1 MLLLLLFAIIA
12 GAGTAITPCVLPVLP
27 ALLSA
32 SAIGGRRR
40 PLGIVLGLAVTFTV
54 TIVLLA
60 KLVNG
65 VGLGATATR
74 TIAIVLLIG
83 FGIVMLIPALAQR
96 VQAPLSRLARF
107 GPKTRGDGFWSGLGV
122 GGALGFV
129 CAPCAGPILGAVVGV
144 SATTGP
150 TVRVVVVAIAYVLGL
165 SAVLMI
171 YALGGRK
178 LIARIKRSAR
188 GHLVE
193 RALATVLIVTGVA
206 MAFNLDVNFENFL
219 ANHTNSLPGFL
230 TDPTRALENSNAG
243 QKSLVALR
251 PESSFEKKQEQAD
264 QKAAASKTAVVGTA
278 ASLPRDGV
286 APNFKNT
293 EDWFNTPG
301 DEPLSITKLR
311 GKVVIVDFWTYTCI
325 NCIRT
330 LPFVEGLYKH
340 YHRDGLEIVGVETP
354 EFTFEQEASNV
365 RAAIKSDGIT
375 YPVVQDN
382 RYGTWDAYQN
392 EYWPADYFIDA
403 TGEVRHTQ
411 FGEGDYGKDE
421 TIVRELLT
429 AAGAKNLPARM
440 TAHAITPST
449 DLGTPETYLNP
460 QRESGFI
467 EPFAAG
473 TNNYVGV
480 QTLPL
485 NQWALAGSWT
495 VKSQSISPGPAA
507 SDLSASSTS
516 TNHISSISGSVQA
529 RDVYLVMTSSDG
541 TPRTGRLLVNG
552 KPPTA
557 AERGTDVRAGG
568 YFTVV
573 GERLYNLVKLSQDGQ
588 FTITVQL
595 SKGINAYD
603 FTFG

>member
-40 PLGIVLGLAVTFTV
+40 PLGIVLGLAVTFTI

-65 VGLGATATR
+65 VGLGASATR

-83 FGIVMLIPALAQR
+83 FGIVMLVPALAQR

-144 SATTGP
+144 SAATGP
-150 TVRVVVVAIAYVLGL
+150 TLRVLVVAIAYVLGL
-165 SAVLMI
+165 SAVLLV

-193 RALATVLIVTGVA
+193 RTLATVLIVTGVA

-219 ANHTNSLPGFL
+219 AKHTNSLPGFL

-243 QKSLVALR
+243 QRSLVALR
-251 PESSFEKKQEQAD
+251 PESVFLKKQQQAD
-264 QKAAASKTAVVGTA
+264 QKAAASKTVAVATA
-278 ASLPRDGV
+278 ASLPKLGA

-301 DEPLSITKLR
+301 DKPLSITKLR

-330 LPFVEGLYKH
+330 LPFVEGLYAH
-340 YHRDGLEIVGVETP
+340 YHRYGLEIVGVETP

-411 FGEGDYGKDE
+411 FGEGDYDKDE

-429 AAGAKNLPARM
+429 AAGAKDLPARM
-440 TAHAITPST
+440 TAHAITPSN

-460 QRESGFI
+460 QRESGFV
-467 EPFAAG
+467 EPFSAG
-473 TNNYVGV
+473 TNNYVGTK
-480 QTLPL
+480 TLPL
-485 NQWALAGSWT
+485 NQWALSGSWT

-507 SDLSASSTS
+507 SEISASSTS
-516 TNHISSISGSVQA
+516 TAHISSISGSVQA
-529 RDVYLVMTSSDG
+529 RDVYLVMTSGDG
-541 TPRTGRLLVNG
+541 TPRTGRLLING

-573 GERLYNLVKLSQDGQ
+573 GERLYNLVKLTQDGQ